1 MKRFKKQIWT
11 ILQNLGFG
19 ILIIVSIAIMAL
31 VIWINLNRWLR

>member
-1 MKRFKKQIWT
+1 MLEKVA
-11 ILQNLGFG
+11 FG